1 MQALWLQLDSS
12 VNRYLSN
19 CYVRYQRIV
28 KMKKIAFLI
37 LCIATAATAGL
48 FDKDTK
54 VKIYT
59 FCDKNNEI
67 KKDDFVLWSFKVDRN
82 SVIQKQEIYVDKIL
96 KQSDLKR
103 LDNCLV
109 VDKANWKC
117 SEKDFSTPNGEVY
130 KGSFNQV
137 VNGKFTHGAP
147 TSNGKPSYKP
157 SCKIEQLN

>member
-1 MQALWLQLDSS
+1 
-12 VNRYLSN
+12 
-19 CYVRYQRIV
+19 
-28 KMKKIAFLI
+28 MKKIAFLI